1 MDSCEQWSLTGMPRS
16 EAVLLVSGLDWCG
29 YDMLRILHGILVTG
43 EGDWPIVWGNGSVI
57 LFVDMCAFN
66 LSEGGV
72 PTFIDFWNVIV
83 RMGAILEA
91 ISFRILAGM
100 LSGPW
105 ALFGF
110 NSFSSFSTPLTVIWI
125 GSICGDR
132 FWLGS
137 WGRLVRFSLVNTDW
151 NWFERISTLDLL
163 SVWRMPLSFSG
174 EIPVESLFSDFM

>member
-1 MDSCEQWSLTGMPRS
+1 M
-16 EAVLLVSGLDWCG
+16 VLSFFLWIGT
-29 YDMLRILHGILVTG
+29 I
-43 EGDWPIVWGNGSVI
+43 
-57 LFVDMCAFN
+57 CAFN
-66 LSEGGV
+66 QFEGGV
-72 PTFIDFWNVIV
+72 PEFIDFWSMIV

-110 NSFSSFSTPLTVIWI
+110 NSLSNCSMPLTVIWI
-125 GSICGDR
+125 GGICEDR

-151 NWFERISTLDLL
+151 NWFERISALDLL
-163 SVWRMPLSFSG
+163 SV
-174 EIPVESLFSDFM
+174 